1 MTATKPQQ
9 HNKGPTRE
17 DSAGSRRQQ
26 AIEIAAMGTVYLNG
40 EFVAA
45 EAASISPMDRGFIF
59 GDGIYEVVPVFGGR
73 LFRPGQHLQRLRN
86 SLGAIGLENPLTDS
100 QWASVLQ
107 RLVDDAGTDD
117 QYVYLQVTR
126 GVAPRNHAFPDNARP
141 TVFAYAQR
149 MNYATATSA
158 ATGIAVI
165 TAEDIRWRRC
175 DIKST
180 ALLAAVMLRQQA
192 AESGADEAILVRD
205 GLVTEGAASNV
216 FLVRDDTVVTP
227 PKGPLILAGITRDL
241 VLELAQQHDMAL
253 IERAVKENELAT
265 AHEIWI
271 ASSTNEIKPVIRID
285 GATVGSGEPGPV
297 FARMYQHYQD
307 YKRAFCEGRVD

>member
-9 HNKGPTRE
+9 HNKGPARE
-17 DSAGSRRQQ
+17 DSAGSRREQ
-26 AIEIAAMGTVYLNG
+26 AIGIAAMGTVYLNG

-59 GDGIYEVVPVFGGR
+59 GDGIYEVVPVF
-73 LFRPGQHLQRLRN
+73 
-86 SLGAIGLENPLTDS
+86 
-100 QWASVLQ
+100 
-107 RLVDDAGTDD
+107 DD

-192 AESGADEAILVRD
+192 AESDAEEAILVRD

-241 VLELAQQHDMAL
+241 VLELAQQHDVPL

-285 GATVGSGEPGPV
+285 GAAVGDGEPGPAFV
-297 FARMYQHYQD
+297 RMYQHYQD